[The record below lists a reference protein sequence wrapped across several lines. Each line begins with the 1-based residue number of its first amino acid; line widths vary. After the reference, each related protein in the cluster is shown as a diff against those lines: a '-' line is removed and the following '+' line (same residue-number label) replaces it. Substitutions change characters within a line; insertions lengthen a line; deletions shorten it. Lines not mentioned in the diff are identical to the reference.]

1 MEDITDW
8 VPAYGF
14 DATNARTR
22 TLLFIEDKKEQ
33 MLDLYYQFLNHA
45 YGGRYRNPSMRAL
58 FYDTLTGEREPIYYQ
73 SAITFMVSRVIGK
86 PIETSMGERD
96 QHLDSFVDWLLEKN
110 ISIAERI
117 PERLSDDSRQEI
129 EKIIVNQD

>member
-86 PIETSMGERD
+86 PIGKSQVQNNYHVACKTASPLHIEIREPYKGRSQYD
-96 QHLDSFVDWLLEKN
+96 C
-110 ISIAERI
+110 AE
-117 PERLSDDSRQEI
+117 PY
-129 EKIIVNQD
+129 